1 MGGITRRPGI
11 AGWAI
16 GHPVSVV
23 MITLAVLVVGMF
35 ALKGLTVDLLPQII
49 YPEVRV
55 RILDPGVPATIME
68 DQVTRQLEEQLAI
81 TEDAIHVQSRTSEGR
96 SSVDLSFEY
105 GKDIDIALR
114 DASTRLDRA
123 KRFLPET
130 IDPPVIYKRDP
141 FQLPVAEFVVSSSLR
156 DPVELRAWADYSLS
170 RYLLNLPGVAAAEVG
185 GGRLREIQV
194 EADQDRLAGLGL
206 DVLDIADALEQ
217 GNRDTP
223 AGRLMMDRGELAGRT
238 GGRFVEVAD
247 IVGLPIIVGLLAL
260 RVEQRLKK
268 VERASEALAVGEFSA
283 RVDDQGGPSDELA
296 TTFNQ
301 MAQRIEDLIRSR
313 EELVQAVSH
322 ELGSPLSRLRFHL
335 ELMENRPEGKRE
347 GRIEAMSHELDALD
361 ELVAELLSY
370 VQTDE
375 LELER
380 HAFDPTQGLTDL
392 AELARLEA
400 HGDRAVDV
408 ELELANDVQLVA
420 DRRLFQRA
428 VENVLRNA
436 VQHARGKVLL
446 ELSLDE
452 HNVRVAVHD
461 DGPGIPEELRD
472 EVMIPFVRLDAD
484 RSRTTGGVGLGL
496 AIVCRIMNRHN
507 GRFEIGTS
515 PLGGATV
522 ATLWPRGD

>member
-1 MGGITRRPGI
+1 MVVVSVL
-11 AGWAI
+11 ASWAI
-16 GHPVSVV
+16 GFVV
-23 MITLAVLVVGMF
+23 LFLYSRSRPWTDEQARSDGVFLVHE
-35 ALKGLTVDLLPQII
+35 LLDQQ
-49 YPEVRV
+49 PEPNRAA
-55 RILDPGVPATIME
+55 RL
-68 DQVTRQLEEQLAI
+68 RQLQEHFSIDFSLITSTELERRIGRRAAPGERIARRVSGREAWYYMVFEDGQGVLA
-81 TEDAIHVQSRTSEGR
+81 AGP
-96 SSVDLSFEY
+96 VDP
-105 GKDIDIALR
+105 I
-114 DASTRLDRA
+114 
-123 KRFLPET
+123 
-130 IDPPVIYKRDP
+130 
-141 FQLPVAEFVVSSSLR
+141 
-156 DPVELRAWADYSLS
+156 
-170 RYLLNLPGVAAAEVG
+170 N
-185 GGRLREIQV
+185 
-194 EADQDRLAGLGL
+194 
-206 DVLDIADALEQ
+206 
-217 GNRDTP
+217 P
-223 AGRLMMDRGELAGRT
+223 AGVVPVGVI
-238 GGRFVEVAD
+238 FV

-347 GRIEAMSHELDALD
+347 ERIEAMSHELDALD

-408 ELELANDVQLVA
+408 ELELANHVQLVA

>member
-1 MGGITRRPGI
+1 MVVVSVL
-11 AGWAI
+11 ASWAI
-16 GHPVSVV
+16 GFVV
-23 MITLAVLVVGMF
+23 LFLYSRSRPWTDEQARSDGVFLVHE
-35 ALKGLTVDLLPQII
+35 LLDQQ
-49 YPEVRV
+49 PEPNRAA
-55 RILDPGVPATIME
+55 RL
-68 DQVTRQLEEQLAI
+68 RQLQEHFSIDFSLITSTELERRIGRRAAPGERIARRVSGREAWYYMVFEDGQGVLA
-81 TEDAIHVQSRTSEGR
+81 AGP
-96 SSVDLSFEY
+96 VDP
-105 GKDIDIALR
+105 I
-114 DASTRLDRA
+114 
-123 KRFLPET
+123 
-130 IDPPVIYKRDP
+130 
-141 FQLPVAEFVVSSSLR
+141 
-156 DPVELRAWADYSLS
+156 
-170 RYLLNLPGVAAAEVG
+170 N
-185 GGRLREIQV
+185 
-194 EADQDRLAGLGL
+194 
-206 DVLDIADALEQ
+206 
-217 GNRDTP
+217 P
-223 AGRLMMDRGELAGRT
+223 AGVVPVGVI
-238 GGRFVEVAD
+238 FV

-347 GRIEAMSHELDALD
+347 ERIEAMSHELDALD

-484 RSRTTGGVGLGL
+484 RSRKTGGVGLGL
-496 AIVCRIMNRHN
+496 AIVCRIMNRHK
-507 GRFEIGTS
+507 GRLEIGTS
-515 PLGGATV
+515 PLGGASV
-522 ATLWPRGD
+522 ATLWPRNG

>member
-1 MGGITRRPGI
+1 MVVVSVL
-11 AGWAI
+11 ASWAI
-16 GHPVSVV
+16 GFVV
-23 MITLAVLVVGMF
+23 LFLYSRSRPWTDEQARSDGVFLVHE
-35 ALKGLTVDLLPQII
+35 LLDQQ
-49 YPEVRV
+49 PEPNRAA
-55 RILDPGVPATIME
+55 RL
-68 DQVTRQLEEQLAI
+68 RQLQEHFSIDFSLITSTELERRIGRRAAPGERIARRVSGREAWYYMVFEDGQGVLA
-81 TEDAIHVQSRTSEGR
+81 AGP
-96 SSVDLSFEY
+96 VDP
-105 GKDIDIALR
+105 I
-114 DASTRLDRA
+114 
-123 KRFLPET
+123 
-130 IDPPVIYKRDP
+130 
-141 FQLPVAEFVVSSSLR
+141 
-156 DPVELRAWADYSLS
+156 
-170 RYLLNLPGVAAAEVG
+170 N
-185 GGRLREIQV
+185 
-194 EADQDRLAGLGL
+194 
-206 DVLDIADALEQ
+206 
-217 GNRDTP
+217 P
-223 AGRLMMDRGELAGRT
+223 AGVVPVGVI
-238 GGRFVEVAD
+238 FV

-347 GRIEAMSHELDALD
+347 ERIEAMSHELDALD

-392 AELARLEA
+392 AELARLQA

-496 AIVCRIMNRHN
+496 AIVCRIINRHN

>member
-1 MGGITRRPGI
+1 MVVVSVL
-11 AGWAI
+11 ASWAI
-16 GHPVSVV
+16 GFVV
-23 MITLAVLVVGMF
+23 LFLYSRSRPWTDEQARSDGVFLVHE
-35 ALKGLTVDLLPQII
+35 LLDQQ
-49 YPEVRV
+49 PEPNRAA
-55 RILDPGVPATIME
+55 RL
-68 DQVTRQLEEQLAI
+68 RQLQEHFSIDFSLITSTELERRIGRRAAPGERIARRVSGREAWYYMVFEDGQGVLA
-81 TEDAIHVQSRTSEGR
+81 AGP
-96 SSVDLSFEY
+96 VDP
-105 GKDIDIALR
+105 I
-114 DASTRLDRA
+114 
-123 KRFLPET
+123 
-130 IDPPVIYKRDP
+130 
-141 FQLPVAEFVVSSSLR
+141 
-156 DPVELRAWADYSLS
+156 
-170 RYLLNLPGVAAAEVG
+170 N
-185 GGRLREIQV
+185 
-194 EADQDRLAGLGL
+194 
-206 DVLDIADALEQ
+206 
-217 GNRDTP
+217 P
-223 AGRLMMDRGELAGRT
+223 AGVVPVGVI
-238 GGRFVEVAD
+238 FV

-347 GRIEAMSHELDALD
+347 ERIEAMSHELDALD

>member
-1 MGGITRRPGI
+1 MPVPLACASRPL
-11 AGWAI
+11 WRLR
-16 GHPVSVV
+16 
-23 MITLAVLVVGMF
+23 TWDRL
-35 ALKGLTVDLLPQII
+35 LLP
-49 YPEVRV
+49 
-55 RILDPGVPATIME
+55 
-68 DQVTRQLEEQLAI
+68 
-81 TEDAIHVQSRTSEGR
+81 
-96 SSVDLSFEY
+96 
-105 GKDIDIALR
+105 
-114 DASTRLDRA
+114 
-123 KRFLPET
+123 
-130 IDPPVIYKRDP
+130 PP
-141 FQLPVAEFVVSSSLR
+141 L
-156 DPVELRAWADYSLS
+156 
-170 RYLLNLPGVAAAEVG
+170 
-185 GGRLREIQV
+185 
-194 EADQDRLAGLGL
+194 
-206 DVLDIADALEQ
+206 
-217 GNRDTP
+217 
-223 AGRLMMDRGELAGRT
+223 
-238 GGRFVEVAD
+238 
-247 IVGLPIIVGLLAL
+247 
-260 RVEQRLKK
+260 
-268 VERASEALAVGEFSA
+268 A
-283 RVDDQGGPSDELA
+283 RVQVVLGDTS
-296 TTFNQ
+296 T
-301 MAQRIEDLIRSR
+301 
-313 EELVQAVSH
+313 VSKD
-322 ELGSPLSRLRFHL
+322 LGS
-335 ELMENRPEGKRE
+335 
-347 GRIEAMSHELDALD
+347 
-361 ELVAELLSY
+361 
-370 VQTDE
+370 DE

-507 GRFEIGTS
+507 GRIEIGTS

>member
-1 MGGITRRPGI
+1 
-11 AGWAI
+11 
-16 GHPVSVV
+16 
-23 MITLAVLVVGMF
+23 
-35 ALKGLTVDLLPQII
+35 
-49 YPEVRV
+49 
-55 RILDPGVPATIME
+55 
-68 DQVTRQLEEQLAI
+68 
-81 TEDAIHVQSRTSEGR
+81 
-96 SSVDLSFEY
+96 
-105 GKDIDIALR
+105 
-114 DASTRLDRA
+114 
-123 KRFLPET
+123 
-130 IDPPVIYKRDP
+130 
-141 FQLPVAEFVVSSSLR
+141 
-156 DPVELRAWADYSLS
+156 
-170 RYLLNLPGVAAAEVG
+170 
-185 GGRLREIQV
+185 
-194 EADQDRLAGLGL
+194 
-206 DVLDIADALEQ
+206 
-217 GNRDTP
+217 
-223 AGRLMMDRGELAGRT
+223 
-238 GGRFVEVAD
+238 
-247 IVGLPIIVGLLAL
+247 
-260 RVEQRLKK
+260 VEQRLKK

-347 GRIEAMSHELDALD
+347 ERIEAMSHELDALD

-446 ELSLDE
+446 KLSLDE

-507 GRFEIGTS
+507 GRLEIGTS